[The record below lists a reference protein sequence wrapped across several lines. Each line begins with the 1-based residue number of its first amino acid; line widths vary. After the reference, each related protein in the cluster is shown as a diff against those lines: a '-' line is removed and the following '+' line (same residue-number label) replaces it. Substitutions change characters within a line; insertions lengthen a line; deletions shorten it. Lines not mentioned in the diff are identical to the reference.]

1 MKKILIAVLSAGVL
15 AASCTKEAPEVLPE
29 VSDSSDE
36 TEYLSDFAVILSRA
50 VVEEPALR
58 DFIKGEALSEFDNDY
73 DVFYAWT
80 KDKEVSGGKTFGE
93 IVSQYDYEGR
103 LPEILAAVPTLTVL
117 VPDWSWINENCF
129 CYNK

>member
-29 VSDSSDE
+29 VSNSSDE

-80 KDKEVSGGKTFGE
+80 KDKKVSGGKTFRE
-93 IVSQYDYEGR
+93 IISQYDYEGK
-103 LPEILAAVPTLTVL
+103 LPKYLRRFPPLRYWFPIGAGLTRTV
-117 VPDWSWINENCF
+117 SA
-129 CYNK
+129 